1 MRILVVD
8 DHPIMRLGVRHLL
21 TSVWPKAEI
30 VEAETLEQAIERLA
44 AGPTELVILDLSLDD
59 ATGTEAPTRLLR
71 VGRGVPILV
80 LSLNAEPSF
89 AARLMQMGIAGY
101 LPKGRAADELVN
113 AARRVMEGNRY
124 VTPEMADHLLG
135 LLNGNAPEALPHER
149 LSVQEY
155 RVMTLMAAG
164 RAPAEIAEAMHLSAK
179 TVSSYRA
186 RILAKAGW
194 ANNTELTKYCVQHGL
209 TDPL

>member
-21 TSVWPKAEI
+21 AAAWPNAEI
-30 VEAETLEQAIERLA
+30 VEAETLEQAVERLG
-44 AGPTELVILDLSLDD
+44 AGPTQLVILDLSLDD

-71 VGRGVPILV
+71 VAPGVPILV

-89 AARLMQMGIAGY
+89 AARLMQMGVGGY
-101 LPKGRAADELVN
+101 LPKGRAADELVT
-113 AARRVMEGNRY
+113 AARRVMEGKRY
-124 VTPEMADHLLG
+124 VTPEMADHLLA
-135 LLNGNAPEALPHER
+135 LLSGTTPDAMPHER

-155 RVMTLMAAG
+155 RVMTLIAAG
-164 RAPAEIAEAMHLSAK
+164 RPPAEIAELMHLSTK

-186 RILAKAGW
+186 RIFAKAGW
-194 ANNTELTKYCVQHGL
+194 TNNTELTKYCVQHGL